1 VIPNREHLMTAFS
14 KPLWDS
20 GIGGLLVRIPIGIYF
35 FMAGRMKLENVGGF
49 VDTVQNFNILPED
62 LAVLF
67 GVMVPWVE
75 TIIGIFLVLGLWTT
89 AISMVT
95 GALLIS
101 YIVALGLNPVSPSL
115 FNKDVMILGAVLSL
129 AASGAGALSV
139 DKFRRV

>member
-1 VIPNREHLMTAFS
+1 MTAFS

-20 GIGGLLVRIPIGIYF
+20 GIGGLLVRIPIGVYF

-49 VDTVQNFNILPED
+49 VDTVQSFNILPQD

-67 GVMVPWVE
+67 GVMVPWLE

-89 AISMVT
+89 ATAMVA
-95 GALLIS
+95 GAMLVS

-129 AASGAGALSV
+129 AASGAGTLSV

>member
-1 VIPNREHLMTAFS
+1 MTAFS

-20 GIGGLLVRIPIGIYF
+20 GIGGLLVRVPIGIYF

-49 VDTVQNFNILPED
+49 VDTVQSFNVLPED

-67 GVMVPWVE
+67 GVTVPWLE
-75 TIIGIFLVLGLWTT
+75 TIIGIFMVLGLWTT
-89 AISMVT
+89 ATAMVA
-95 GALLIS
+95 GGMLVS
-101 YIVALGLNPVSPSL
+101 YIVALGLNPVSPML

-139 DKFRRV
+139 DKFRRI